1 MRSKTHT
8 NSFSGAAR
16 PTKISD
22 TRKAIEEYLLANA
35 GQHNAKQIAQ
45 ATGKDLSEVRKK
57 LANMA
62 SDNTVVNTTPGQIN
76 CSYQHIEHWQRSQ
89 VVNRADPITNSRMP
103 NGSTAWWGAFMAR
116 FNAPPRVA

>member
-16 PTKISD
+16 PTQISD
-22 TRKAIEEYLLANA
+22 TRKAIEEYLLANP
-35 GQHNAKQIAQ
+35 GSHNAKEIAE
-45 ATGKDLSEVRKK
+45 ATDKELRDVRKK

-89 VVNRADPITNSRMP
+89 LVNRRDPITNAGMP
-103 NGSTAWWGAFMAR
+103 NGTQAWWAGYMAR